1 MEAGD
6 AHVVDLL
13 DTVHHEMGKV
23 VCSHHVCVVASD
35 RTTRH
40 GEGA

>member
-1 MEAGD
+1 MGAGN

-13 DTVHHEMGKV
+13 DTVHLEMGKV
-23 VCSHHVCVVASD
+23 LCSYHVCVVASD
-35 RTTRH
+35 RTTRP